1 MRGKVKAVCFLKLLD
16 NRLLMKH
23 DLSSFASL
31 RSTGTSRILDKI
43 HYLEQIA
50 FTLNITLNVIK
61 AI

>member
-31 RSTGTSRILDKI
+31 RSTGTSRSLDKI